1 MDDAKAPITRPATT
15 ESMAITQRE
24 FERFQGYVDELS
36 DDSIKAKERLD
47 NLTPILIFLTVG
59 LIATFA
65 ASAYYAQKTNERLD
79 RLERINGIDEIGR
92 RK

>member
-1 MDDAKAPITRPATT
+1 MSDKNAPTTSPAQAESLVKAELDRIDRRVDSLWDGNH
-15 ESMAITQRE
+15 ESRLKLEAI
-24 FERFQGYVDELS
+24 
-36 DDSIKAKERLD
+36 
-47 NLTPILIFLTVG
+47 TPILVALAVG

-65 ASAYYAQKTNERLD
+65 ASAYYTQKTNERLD

>member
-1 MDDAKAPITRPATT
+1 MSDAKDN
-15 ESMAITQRE
+15 
-24 FERFQGYVDELS
+24 ERLQGYLDGLA
-36 DDSIKAKERLD
+36 DDGIKAKERLD
-47 NLTPILIFLTVG
+47 NLTPILIFLAVG

>member
-1 MDDAKAPITRPATT
+1 MNDEKIID
-15 ESMAITQRE
+15 
-24 FERFQGYVDELS
+24 RFQTH
-36 DDSIKAKERLD
+36 LD
-47 NLTPILIFLTVG
+47 NLTDDSIDAKYKLEAITPILVALAVG
-59 LIATFA
+59 LIATFG

>member
-1 MDDAKAPITRPATT
+1 MHDEKIID
-15 ESMAITQRE
+15 
-24 FERFQGYVDELS
+24 RFQTHLDSLT
-36 DDSIKAKERLD
+36 DDSIDAKYKLEAI
-47 NLTPILIFLTVG
+47 TPILVALAVG

-65 ASAYYAQKTNERLD
+65 ASAYYTQKTNERLD

>member
-1 MDDAKAPITRPATT
+1 MSEIKSPIAKPATA
-15 ESMAITQRE
+15 ESIVTSELDRI
-24 FERFQGYVDELS
+24 ERRVDSLW
-36 DDSIKAKERLD
+36 DDNHEIKYKLEAT
-47 NLTPILIFLTVG
+47 TPILIALAVG

-92 RK
+92 RR

>member
-1 MDDAKAPITRPATT
+1 MNDEKIID
-15 ESMAITQRE
+15 
-24 FERFQGYVDELS
+24 RFQTY
-36 DDSIKAKERLD
+36 LD
-47 NLTPILIFLTVG
+47 NLTDDTIDLKHKLEGITPILVFLAVG

-65 ASAYYAQKTNERLD
+65 AGAYYAQKTNERLD